1 MSSVIEKLGLAVQR
15 SVWTKRAE
23 TWDHSDN
30 PGLGKVVEA
39 VIAKA
44 NASSAYEVLDLG
56 CGSGQ
61 LALPVSS
68 MVKSVTGVDI
78 SPRMIELLKS
88 KLTQNEIGNVKTMT
102 ASIQELN
109 FAHESFD
116 LILSNYALHH
126 LSDDQK
132 QWVVNQGFHWLKPNG
147 RMVFGD
153 MMFGRGGE
161 RQDREIILSKVSVLL
176 KKGPGGWWRVVKNS
190 ARYLAR
196 VQEKPISRQAWVR
209 LFEQAG
215 FTDIGS
221 DTVVAEAGIV
231 FGSRP
236 S

>member
-30 PGLGKVVEA
+30 PGLGKVIEA

-44 NASSAYEVLDLG
+44 NSSSEYEVLDLG

-61 LALPVSS
+61 LALPVS
-68 MVKSVTGVDI
+68 MMAKSVIGVDI
-78 SPRMIELLKS
+78 SPLTIELLKS
-88 KLTQNEIGNVKTMT
+88 KLTQKGIENVQTMT

-109 FAHESFD
+109 FAEGSFD

-126 LSDDQK
+126 LGDDQK

-161 RQDREIILSKVSVLL
+161 KQDREIILSKVSVLL
-176 KKGPGGWWRVVKNS
+176 KKGPGGWWRIVKNS

-215 FTDIGS
+215 FIDIGS